1 MPEIFDGLEVP
12 GAFRPRHGAYA
23 FDVEQVLRSVVA
35 LQARAPSDAFT
46 AEVLGTERVGNAV
59 VIGPDRVLT
68 IGYLVTEAEE
78 VTLTTRDGRDVPAHV
93 LGVDADTGFG
103 LLHALEPLE
112 LPALPLGDSR
122 RLKRGAP
129 VIVAGAGGTPHA
141 LAAAVTAR
149 EPFAGYWEYALDAA
163 LFTAPAHPH
172 WSGAALIGEAG
183 ELLGVGSLHVEGRG
197 EGQKEGRGGGD
208 AKQQNMF
215 VPIELL
221 PPILDDVCSGRIAHA
236 PRPWLGVF
244 CQEIENHV
252 VVVGTSPGAPA
263 RKAELARG
271 DIIHA
276 VAGEVVEDLGDFYR
290 KVWALGAPGVDVPL
304 VLQREGDVFG
314 VTMSSAD
321 RRKLLKARR
330 LN

>member
-1 MPEIFDGLEVP
+1 MSEIFDGLEVP
-12 GAFRPRHGAYA
+12 GAFRPRQGAYA
-23 FDVEQVLRSVVA
+23 FDVDQVLRSVTA
-35 LQARAPSDAFT
+35 LQARVPSDAFT
-46 AEVLGTERVGNAV
+46 AEVLGVERVGNAV

-103 LLHALEPLE
+103 VLHALEPLD
-112 LPALPLGDSR
+112 LPALALGDSR

-129 VIVAGAGGTPHA
+129 VIVAGAGGASHA
-141 LAAAVTAR
+141 LAASVTSR

-183 ELLGVGSLHVEGRG
+183 ELLGIGSLHVGG
-197 EGQKEGRGGGD
+197 EGQ
-208 AKQQNMF
+208 APKQQNMF

-221 PPILDDVCSGRIAHA
+221 PPILDDVASGRLASP

-244 CQEIENHV
+244 CQQIDNHV
-252 VVVGTSPGAPA
+252 VVVGASPGAPA
-263 RKAELARG
+263 QKAELARG

-290 KVWALGAPGVDVPL
+290 RVWALGAPGVDVPL

-314 VTMSSAD
+314 VTLTSAD
-321 RRKLLKARR
+321 RRRLLKARR

>member
-23 FDVEQVLRSVVA
+23 FDVDQVLRSVVA
-35 LQARAPSDAFT
+35 LQARVPADAFT

-68 IGYLVTEAEE
+68 IGYLVTEAED

-103 LLHALEPLE
+103 VLHALEPLE

-122 RLKRGAP
+122 ALKRGAP
-129 VIVAGAGGTPHA
+129 VIVAGAGGTTHA

-149 EPFAGYWEYALDAA
+149 EPFSGYWEYALDAA

-197 EGQKEGRGGGD
+197 EGKGADG
-208 AKQQNMF
+208 KQQNMF

-221 PPILDDVCSGRIAHA
+221 PPILDDVASGRAAHP

-244 CQEIENHV
+244 CQEVENHV

-276 VAGEVVEDLGDFYR
+276 VAGDVVEDLSDFYR
-290 KVWALGAPGVDVPL
+290 KVWALGPPGVDVPL

-314 VTMSSAD
+314 VTVASAD
-321 RRKLLKARR
+321 RRKLLKTRR

>member
-23 FDVEQVLRSVVA
+23 FDVDQVLRSVVA
-35 LQARAPSDAFT
+35 LQARVPSDAFT
-46 AEVLGTERVGNAV
+46 AEVLGVERVGNAV

-78 VTLTTRDGRDVPAHV
+78 VTLTTRDGRDVHAHV
-93 LGVDADTGFG
+93 LGVDPDTGFG
-103 LLHALEPLE
+103 LLHTLEPLD
-112 LPALPLGDSR
+112 LPALALGDSR

-129 VIVAGAGGTPHA
+129 VIVAGAGGTSHA

-183 ELLGVGSLHVEGRG
+183 ELLGIGSLHVEGRG
-197 EGQKEGRGGGD
+197 EGREES
-208 AKQQNMF
+208 AKQQQNMF

-221 PPILDDVCSGRIAHA
+221 PPILDDIASGRPAHA

-244 CQEIENHV
+244 CQEVEHHV
-252 VVVGTSPGAPA
+252 VVVGTSPSAPA

-276 VAGEVVEDLGDFYR
+276 VAGEVIEDLGDFYR
-290 KVWALGAPGVDVPL
+290 RVWALGEPGVDVPL

-314 VTMSSAD
+314 VTITSAD

>member
-1 MPEIFDGLEVP
+1 MSEIFDGLEVP
-12 GAFRPRHGAYA
+12 GAFRPRQGAYA
-23 FDVEQVLRSVVA
+23 FDVDQVLRSVLA
-35 LQARAPSDAFT
+35 LQARVPSDAFT
-46 AEVLGTERVGNAV
+46 AEVLGVERVGNAV

-103 LLHALEPLE
+103 VLHALEPLD

-129 VIVAGAGGTPHA
+129 VIVAGAGGTSHA

-183 ELLGVGSLHVEGRG
+183 ELLGVGSLHVGG
-197 EGQKEGRGGGD
+197 EGPTP
-208 AKQQNMF
+208 KQQNMF

-221 PPILDDVCSGRIAHA
+221 PPILDDVASGRLASP

-244 CQEIENHV
+244 CQQIENHV
-252 VVVGTSPGAPA
+252 VVVGASPGAPA
-263 RKAELARG
+263 QKAELARG

-290 KVWALGAPGVDVPL
+290 RVWALGAPGVDVPL

-314 VTMSSAD
+314 VTLTSAD
-321 RRKLLKARR
+321 RRRLLKARR

>member
-23 FDVEQVLRSVVA
+23 FDVDQVLRSVVA
-35 LQARAPSDAFT
+35 LQARVPTDAFT
-46 AEVLGTERVGNAV
+46 AEVLGVERVGNAV

-103 LLHALEPLE
+103 LMHALEPLN

-129 VIVAGAGGTPHA
+129 VIVAGAGGTSHA
-141 LAAAVTAR
+141 LAASLTAR

-163 LFTAPAHPH
+163 LFTTPAHPH

-183 ELLGVGSLHVEGRG
+183 ELLGIGSLHVEGRG
-197 EGQKEGRGGGD
+197 EGEGKGAD

-221 PPILDDVCSGRIAHA
+221 PPILDDVASGRIAHP

-244 CQEIENHV
+244 CQEVEGHV
-252 VVVGTSPGAPA
+252 VVVGTSPAAPA

-271 DIIHA
+271 DIVHA
-276 VAGEVVEDLGDFYR
+276 VAGDVVEDLGDFYR

-304 VLQREGDVFG
+304 VLQREGDVFS
-314 VTMSSAD
+314 VSITSAD
-321 RRKLLKARR
+321 RRRLLKSRR

>member
-23 FDVEQVLRSVVA
+23 FDVDQVLRSVVA
-35 LQARAPSDAFT
+35 LQASVPSDAFT
-46 AEVLGTERVGNAV
+46 AEVLGTERLGNAV

-68 IGYLVTEAEE
+68 IGYLVTEADE

-93 LGVDADTGFG
+93 LGVDPDTGFG
-103 LLHALEPLE
+103 LLHALEPLG

-129 VIVAGAGGTPHA
+129 VIVAGAGGTSHA
-141 LAAAVTAR
+141 LAPAVTAR

-197 EGQKEGRGGGD
+197 EGRGEGKAD
-208 AKQQNMF
+208 TKQQNMF

-221 PPILDDVCSGRIAHA
+221 PPILNDVASGRSAHA

-244 CQEIENHV
+244 CQEVDGHV
-252 VVVGTSPGAPA
+252 VVVGVSPGAPA

-314 VTMSSAD
+314 VSLTSAD
-321 RRKLLKARR
+321 RRKLLKTRR